1 MESPLTASGG
11 SCEIPMAKKH
21 KRVQAKPTSPDLPIT
36 PMLDMSFQ
44 LMAFFILTFKPAPTE
59 VQLALM
65 LPSAGNTAS
74 ATPLDINEEP
84 PKVYKISVSPTKGK
98 PSDITLQEDN
108 NPDTISF
115 KATPADSNKAMSD
128 LFKHLIDDLKR
139 KKAGKEKIPKIDFQF
154 ADEVQYVYVMK
165 MLDESK
171 QAGFEQV
178 SPGSMGKK
186 APGK

>member
-1 MESPLTASGG
+1 
-11 SCEIPMAKKH
+11 MAEKH

-65 LPSAGNTAS
+65 LPNAGS
-74 ATPLDINEEP
+74 RPVPLPSDPFDREE
-84 PKVYKISVSPTKGK
+84 VTYKISVSPTKGK
-98 PSDITLQEDN
+98 PSDISLQEGN
-108 NPDTISF
+108 NPDSLTF
-115 KATPADSNKAMSD
+115 KSTPADSNKAMSD
-128 LFKHLIDDLKR
+128 LFKHLIDDLNR
-139 KKAGKEKIPKIDFQF
+139 KKAAKQPVPKIDYQF

-171 QAGFEQV
+171 QAGFEKV
-178 SPGSMGKK
+178 SPGSQGQKSSSK
-186 APGK
+186 

>member
-1 MESPLTASGG
+1 
-11 SCEIPMAKKH
+11 MAKKNR
-21 KRVQAKPTSPDLPIT
+21 RVQAKPTSPDLPIT

-59 VQLALM
+59 VQLALQ
-65 LPSAGNTAS
+65 LPNAGNTAAS
-74 ATPLDINEEP
+74 TPIDINETP
-84 PKVYKISVSPTKGK
+84 PKVYKITVSPTKGK

-108 NPDTISF
+108 DPATISF
-115 KATPADSNKAMSD
+115 KNTNAANSDQAMSD

-139 KKAGKEKIPKIDFQF
+139 KKAEKAKIPKIDFQF
-154 ADEVQYVYVMK
+154 ADEVTYVYVMK
-165 MLDESK
+165 LLDMAK

-186 APGK
+186 ALGK

>member
-1 MESPLTASGG
+1 
-11 SCEIPMAKKH
+11 MAKKH
-21 KRVQAKPTSPDLPIT
+21 KRIQAKPTSPDLPIT

-44 LMAFFILTFKPAPTE
+44 LMAFFILTFKPSPTE

-65 LPSAGNTAS
+65 LPNAGNQAT
-74 ATPLDINEEP
+74 ATPVDINDEKP
-84 PKVYKISVSPTKGK
+84 HSYKITVTPTKGK
-98 PSDITLQEDN
+98 PSDISLQVDTD
-108 NPDTISF
+108 PDTISF

-139 KKAGKEKIPKIDFQF
+139 KKAAKEKIPKIEFQF

>member
-1 MESPLTASGG
+1 MS
-11 SCEIPMAKKH
+11 KKH

-65 LPSAGNTAS
+65 LPNAGNTAT
-74 ATPLDINEEP
+74 ATPIDINEEP
-84 PKVYKISVSPTKGK
+84 PISYKISVSPTKGK
-98 PSDITLQEDN
+98 PSDITLQENN

-115 KATPADSNKAMSD
+115 KSTPADSNKAMSD

-139 KKAGKEKIPKIDFQF
+139 KKAAKVAKLPKIEFQF
-154 ADEVQYVYVMK
+154 ADEVQYIYVMK